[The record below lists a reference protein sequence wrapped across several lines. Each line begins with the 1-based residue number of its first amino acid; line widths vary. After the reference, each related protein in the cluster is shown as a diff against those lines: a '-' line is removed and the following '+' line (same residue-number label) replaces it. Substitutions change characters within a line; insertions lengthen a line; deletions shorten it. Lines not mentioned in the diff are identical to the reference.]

1 MATQVELAALNAD
14 IGGGVFAWITPGAFP
29 VSASTAFPAVG
40 SSNSLTCTDFGFTIP
55 GGSTIDGIEV
65 LYTLTSSGASATRRL
80 VETQLWNGANI
91 GTAKSPASS
100 WADQTLG
107 GAADV
112 WGATLSPAI
121 VNSMAFGV
129 RLIGSINPPISNPP
143 DAVIT
148 VTSITMTVYYTAG
161 SATTG
166 ASVLTGPLAQTR
178 VLQGMVL
185 R

>member
-14 IGGGVFAWITPGAFP
+14 IGGGVIAWITPGAFP
-29 VSASTAFPAVG
+29 VSASTPPSTLG
-40 SSNSLTCTDFGFTIP
+40 NTNSLTCTDFGFTIP
-55 GGSTIDGIEV
+55 GGSTINGIEV
-65 LYTLTSSGASATRRL
+65 LYTLTDSGGAATLGL
-80 VETQLWNGANI
+80 VQSQLWSAANI
-91 GTAKSPASS
+91 GTAKNPATA
-100 WADQTLG
+100 WTTQTLG

-129 RLIGSINPPISNPP
+129 RLIGSVGFPASSP
-143 DAVIT
+143 DIVLT

-161 SATTG
+161 SSTTG
-166 ASVLTGPLAQTR
+166 ASILTGPLAQTR

>member
-14 IGGGVFAWITPGAFP
+14 IGGGVIAWITPGTFP
-29 VSASTAFPAVG
+29 VSASTPPAVLG
-40 SSNSLTCTDFGFTIP
+40 NTNSLTCTDFGFTIP
-55 GGSTIDGIEV
+55 GGSTIDGVEV
-65 LYTLTSSGASATRRL
+65 LYTLTDSGGSAPRRL
-80 VETQLWNGANI
+80 VESQLYNGGNI
-91 GTAKSPASS
+91 GTVKSPGSL
-100 WADQTLG
+100 WVTQTLG
-107 GAADV
+107 GATDI
-112 WGATLSPAI
+112 WGATLTPAI
-121 VNSMAFGV
+121 VNSMGFGI
-129 RLIGSINPPISNPP
+129 RLIGSVGFPASSP
-143 DAVIT
+143 DIVIT

>member
-14 IGGGVFAWITPGAFP
+14 IGGGVIAWVTPGAFP
-29 VSASTAFPAVG
+29 VSASTPPTTLG
-40 SSNSLTCTDFGFTIP
+40 NTNSLTCTDFGFTVP

-65 LYTLTSSGASATRRL
+65 LYTLTDSGGSAMRRL
-80 VETQLWNGANI
+80 VESQLYSSGNI
-91 GTAKSPASS
+91 GTVKSPGSL
-100 WADQTLG
+100 WGNTTLG

-112 WGATLSPAI
+112 WGATLTPAI

-129 RLIGSINPPISNPP
+129 RLIGSVGFPASSP
-143 DAVIT
+143 DIVLI

-161 SATTG
+161 AATTG
-166 ASVLTGPLAQTR
+166 ASILTGPLAQTR
-178 VLQGMVL
+178 VLQGMVI